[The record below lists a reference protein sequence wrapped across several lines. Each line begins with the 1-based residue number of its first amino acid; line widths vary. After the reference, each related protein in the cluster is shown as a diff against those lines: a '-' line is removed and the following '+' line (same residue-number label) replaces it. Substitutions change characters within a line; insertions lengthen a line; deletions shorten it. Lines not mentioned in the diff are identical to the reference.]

1 MAKIAIC
8 MADGC
13 EEIEALT
20 VVDVIRRAQMEI
32 VMLSV
37 GGSRK
42 VTGSHGIA
50 FETDDLIDN
59 VNWDEIDGIVL
70 PGGMPGT
77 LHLGESAPVTDRIRA
92 FAKEGKLVAAIC
104 AAPSVLGDNGLLEGK
119 KATSFPGFE
128 DRLTG
133 AEYVTDP
140 VAVGG
145 NIITSRGM
153 GTAIDFALSIV
164 AYFTDRETAASLGEN
179 FMYDRFW
186 ETLA

>member
-77 LHLGESAPVTDRIRA
+77 TNLDTSDAVARA
-92 FAKEGKLVAAIC
+92 LEFAKAHDLLICAIC
-104 AAPSVLGDNGLLEGK
+104 AAPSVLGHKGLLSGK
-119 KATSFPGFE
+119 EAICFPGFE
-128 DRLTG
+128 SELSG
-133 AEYVTDP
+133 ATLSKNFVCRD
-140 VAVGG
+140 G
-145 NIITSRGM
+145 NIITAKGM
-153 GTAIDFALSIV
+153 GVATEFALAIASALAGV
-164 AYFTDRETAASLGEN
+164 EAAEKVRAAIQ
-179 FMYDRFW
+179 FPR
-186 ETLA
+186 